1 MVRVTPFGGRQ
12 LLLGETRAAWT
23 PASAGNPPPFS
34 PGAHIITDF
43 SVFTQGWNT
52 YDRADG
58 AILVGDIRFAMLPTS
73 SRPLW
78 SVRCGPGGTAA
89 ETSLIMDRRLDDG
102 DWGRLLDLL
111 TGADPR
117 YFPIP

>member
-1 MVRVTPFGGRQ
+1 MDLRAHDVARLHVCVFEENRAVDLGRIRF
-12 LLLGETRAAWT
+12 RA
-23 PASAGNPPPFS
+23 
-34 PGAHIITDF
+34 
-43 SVFTQGWNT
+43 
-52 YDRADG
+52 ADG

-89 ETSLIMDRRLDDG
+89 ETALKMDRYLGDG
-102 DWGRLLDLL
+102 DWGRLGGLL

>member
-1 MVRVTPFGGRQ
+1 
-12 LLLGETRAAWT
+12 
-23 PASAGNPPPFS
+23 
-34 PGAHIITDF
+34 
-43 SVFTQGWNT
+43 
-52 YDRADG
+52 
-58 AILVGDIRFAMLPTS
+58 MLPTS

-78 SVRCGPGGTAA
+78 SVRCGPGGTPA
-89 ETSLIMDRRLDDG
+89 ETALKMDRRLDDG